1 MAPIVVLN
9 VAEKPSVARS
19 LAQVFSSTPGSRPN
33 HNHQHGS
40 GPAQISEVQNV
51 MFPALYQQGSGRP
64 VPNNVPNEPH
74 TMITTAVRGHLASQ
88 GKDSIYYRYY
98 LYCFVFMLLSCTT
111 I

>member
-33 HNHQHGS
+33 HNHQHS

-88 GKDSIYYRYY
+88 GKGIYIIRVY
-98 LYCFVFMLLSCTT
+98 
-111 I
+111 

>member
-64 VPNNVPNEPH
+64 VPN
-74 TMITTAVRGHLASQ
+74 TMIITAVRGHLASQ
-88 GKDSIYYRYY
+88 GEDNNT
-98 LYCFVFMLLSCTT
+98 L
-111 I
+111 